1 MRKELSKATNMNR
14 IRKSVKT
21 QLRYFFRR
29 NGCLRAPNRAR
40 REQEGQNYKKGY
52 EIRFV
57 ANNGKEL
64 LKIRSLLSKAGFKSG
79 KPYSKRSQFVQ
90 PVYGKI
96 FYEQF
101 RKFIQECL

>member
-1 MRKELSKATNMNR
+1 M
-14 IRKSVKT
+14 RKSVKT

-29 NGCLRAPNRAR
+29 NGCLRAPNIAR
-40 REQEGQNYKKGY
+40 QKRDGWTYKKGY

-79 KPYSKRSQFVQ
+79 KPYSKRSQFIQ

-101 RKFIQECL
+101 RKLI